1 MKRLG
6 ILACMSAFAISG
18 FFSAWFVA
26 VAAILFFVAPLLVRI
41 SVWAFLFYKTGAF
54 NRFRFRSM
62 RIKA

>member
-26 VAAILFFVAPLLVRI
+26 IAAIMFFVAPAIIWL
-41 SVWAFLFYKTGAF
+41 SVWAFLFYKSGAF
-54 NRFRFRSM
+54 NRFRVK
-62 RIKA
+62 RIKS